1 MVVYACKCNTWQ
13 AESEELQVWGQ
24 SGLQRK
30 FQATLGY
37 SKSLSKN
44 YNSKRESRVS

>member
-1 MVVYACKCNTWQ
+1 MEVYACKCNTWQ
-13 AESEELQVWGQ
+13 PESGGLQVWGQ

-30 FQATLGY
+30 FQATVGY

-44 YNSKRESRVS
+44 YNSKIGSRVS